1 MTLLVIAIVKEW
13 ESRAWNP
20 DAVYCLGM
28 SRHCERPG
36 CSKVGEI
43 IYEVDLR
50 RLVVTIDFP
59 DLNDASPMNL
69 LCRRHADSL
78 TVPKGWTIINNR
90 EEVQRLFSAPVT
102 QEVSSNNSRKVFR
115 RPRVSDFNGDENNPA
130 ANANLFDLVIDDHL
144 FEAADHAAV
153 DASTSLESEIT
164 ADIRADET
172 ADVTADETADFT
184 GELAELMDTQQTQA
198 LPWTPRFDRSG
209 DLDGKL
215 RARGRL
221 LGRAFGHIDSSS
233 SDQENHHDHDH
244 DQSHSEF

>member
-1 MTLLVIAIVKEW
+1 
-13 ESRAWNP
+13 
-20 DAVYCLGM
+20 M

-36 CSKVGEI
+36 CSKVGEV

-59 DLNDASPMNL
+59 DLNDASPVNL

-102 QEVSSNNSRKVFR
+102 QEVLKNDSRKVVR
-115 RPRVSDFNGDENNPA
+115 RQKVSDFNEDEKDPA
-130 ANANLFDLVIDDHL
+130 VISNLFDLVIDDHL
-144 FEAADHAAV
+144 FVTADHATV
-153 DASTSLESEIT
+153 DASPSLRVDMTVDMT
-164 ADIRADET
+164 ADIT
-172 ADVTADETADFT
+172 A
-184 GELAELMDTQQTQA
+184 ELAQLMDTQETQA

-221 LGRAFGHIDSSS
+221 LGRAFGHLDSSS
-233 SDQENHHDHDH
+233 SDDENHQDSHRDDDH
-244 DQSHSEF
+244 DQSHSES

>member
-1 MTLLVIAIVKEW
+1 
-13 ESRAWNP
+13 
-20 DAVYCLGM
+20 M

-59 DLNDASPMNL
+59 DLNDASPVNL

-102 QEVSSNNSRKVFR
+102 QEALKNNSRKVVR
-115 RPRVSDFNGDENNPA
+115 RQKVSEFNEDEKDPA
-130 ANANLFDLVIDDHL
+130 VISNLFDLVIDDHL
-144 FEAADHAAV
+144 FVTADHATV
-153 DASTSLESEIT
+153 DASPSLT
-164 ADIRADET
+164 ADIT
-172 ADVTADETADFT
+172 AEMTVDITA
-184 GELAELMDTQQTQA
+184 ELAQLMDTQETQA

-221 LGRAFGHIDSSS
+221 LGRAFGHLDSSS
-233 SDQENHHDHDH
+233 SSSSSSSSDDENHQDSHRDDDH
-244 DQSHSEF
+244 DQSHSES

>member
-1 MTLLVIAIVKEW
+1 
-13 ESRAWNP
+13 
-20 DAVYCLGM
+20 M

-50 RLVVTIDFP
+50 WLVVTIDFP
-59 DLNDASPMNL
+59 DLNDASPVNL

-102 QEVSSNNSRKVFR
+102 QEALKNNSRKVVR
-115 RPRVSDFNGDENNPA
+115 RQKVSEFNEDEKDPA
-130 ANANLFDLVIDDHL
+130 VISNLFDLVIDDHL
-144 FEAADHAAV
+144 FVTADHATV
-153 DASTSLESEIT
+153 DASPSLSADIT
-164 ADIRADET
+164 ADISADIT
-172 ADVTADETADFT
+172 ADITAEMTADMTA
-184 GELAELMDTQQTQA
+184 ELAQLMDTQETQA

-221 LGRAFGHIDSSS
+221 LGRAFGHMDRSS
-233 SDQENHHDHDH
+233 SDDENHQENYQDSHRDHGH
-244 DQSHSEF
+244 DQSHSES

>member
-1 MTLLVIAIVKEW
+1 
-13 ESRAWNP
+13 
-20 DAVYCLGM
+20 M

-59 DLNDASPMNL
+59 DLNDASPVNL

-90 EEVQRLFSAPVT
+90 EEVQRLFSAPAT
-102 QEVSSNNSRKVFR
+102 QEVLKNDSRKVVR
-115 RPRVSDFNGDENNPA
+115 RQKVSDFNEDEKDPA
-130 ANANLFDLVIDDHL
+130 VISNLFDLVIDDHL
-144 FEAADHAAV
+144 FVTADHATV
-153 DASTSLESEIT
+153 DASPSLT
-164 ADIRADET
+164 ADIT
-172 ADVTADETADFT
+172 AEMTVDITA
-184 GELAELMDTQQTQA
+184 ELAQLMDTQETQA

-221 LGRAFGHIDSSS
+221 LGRAFGHLDSSS
-233 SDQENHHDHDH
+233 SDDENHQDSHRDDDH
-244 DQSHSEF
+244 DQSHSES

>member
-1 MTLLVIAIVKEW
+1 
-13 ESRAWNP
+13 
-20 DAVYCLGM
+20 M

-59 DLNDASPMNL
+59 DLNDASPVNL

-102 QEVSSNNSRKVFR
+102 QEVLKNDSRKVVR
-115 RPRVSDFNGDENNPA
+115 RQKVSDFNEDEKDPA
-130 ANANLFDLVIDDHL
+130 VISNLFDLVIDDHL
-144 FEAADHAAV
+144 FVTADHATV
-153 DASTSLESEIT
+153 DASPSLRVDMTVDMT
-164 ADIRADET
+164 ADIT
-172 ADVTADETADFT
+172 A
-184 GELAELMDTQQTQA
+184 ELAQLMDTQETQA

-221 LGRAFGHIDSSS
+221 LGRAFGHMDRSS
-233 SDQENHHDHDH
+233 SDDENHQENYQDSHRDHGH
-244 DQSHSEF
+244 DQSHSES

>member
-1 MTLLVIAIVKEW
+1 
-13 ESRAWNP
+13 
-20 DAVYCLGM
+20 M

-59 DLNDASPMNL
+59 DLNDASPVNL

-102 QEVSSNNSRKVFR
+102 QEVLKNNSRKVVR
-115 RPRVSDFNGDENNPA
+115 RQKVSDLNEDEKDPA
-130 ANANLFDLVIDDHL
+130 VISNLFDLVIDDHL
-144 FEAADHAAV
+144 FVTADRATV
-153 DASTSLESEIT
+153 DVSPNLT
-164 ADIRADET
+164 ADIT
-172 ADVTADETADFT
+172 A
-184 GELAELMDTQQTQA
+184 ELAQLMDTQETQA
-198 LPWTPRFDRSG
+198 LPWTPRFDRSS

-221 LGRAFGHIDSSS
+221 LGRAFGQFDSSS
-233 SDQENHHDHDH
+233 SNSDDENHQDSHRDHDH
-244 DQSHSEF
+244 DQSHSES

>member
-1 MTLLVIAIVKEW
+1 MTHLVIAIVKEW
-13 ESRAWNP
+13 ESHVSNP

-43 IYEVDLR
+43 IFEVDLQ
-50 RLVVTIDFP
+50 RLLVTIDFP
-59 DLNDASPMNL
+59 DLTDLTPINL

-102 QEVSSNNSRKVFR
+102 QQLTKNSSQKVIKR
-115 RPRVSDFNGDENNPA
+115 QKVSDFNESEKDA
-130 ANANLFDLVIDDHL
+130 TVIANLFDLVIDDQL
-144 FEAADHAAV
+144 FVTADHAA
-153 DASTSLESEIT
+153 DITS
-164 ADIRADET
+164 
-172 ADVTADETADFT
+172 
-184 GELAELMDTQQTQA
+184 ELAQLMDAHETEA
-198 LPWTPRFDRSG
+198 MPWTPQFDRSG
-209 DLDGKL
+209 DLNGKL

-221 LGRAFGHIDSSS
+221 LGRAFGQ
-233 SDQENHHDHDH
+233 SDIGSRDPNHEPSHDYSHDHSHDH

>member
-1 MTLLVIAIVKEW
+1 
-13 ESRAWNP
+13 
-20 DAVYCLGM
+20 M

-36 CSKVGEI
+36 CSKVGEV

-59 DLNDASPMNL
+59 DLNDASPVNL

-102 QEVSSNNSRKVFR
+102 QEVLKNDSRKVVR
-115 RPRVSDFNGDENNPA
+115 RQRVSDLNEDEKDPA
-130 ANANLFDLVIDDHL
+130 VISNLFDLVIDDHL
-144 FEAADHAAV
+144 FVTADHATV
-153 DASTSLESEIT
+153 DASPSLT
-164 ADIRADET
+164 ADIT
-172 ADVTADETADFT
+172 A
-184 GELAELMDTQQTQA
+184 ELAQLMDTQETQA

-221 LGRAFGHIDSSS
+221 LGRAFGHLDSSS
-233 SDQENHHDHDH
+233 SDDENHQENHKDSHRDDDH
-244 DQSHSEF
+244 DQSHSES

>member
-1 MTLLVIAIVKEW
+1 
-13 ESRAWNP
+13 
-20 DAVYCLGM
+20 M

-50 RLVVTIDFP
+50 WLVVTIDFP
-59 DLNDASPMNL
+59 DLNDASPVNL

-102 QEVSSNNSRKVFR
+102 QEVLKNDSRKVVR
-115 RPRVSDFNGDENNPA
+115 RQRVSDLNEDEKDPA
-130 ANANLFDLVIDDHL
+130 VISNLFDLVIDDHL
-144 FEAADHAAV
+144 FVTADHATV
-153 DASTSLESEIT
+153 DASPSLTAGLT
-164 ADIRADET
+164 ADIT
-172 ADVTADETADFT
+172 A
-184 GELAELMDTQQTQA
+184 ELAQLMDTQETQA

-221 LGRAFGHIDSSS
+221 LGRAFGHMDRSS
-233 SDQENHHDHDH
+233 SDDENHQENHHENHQDSHRDDDH
-244 DQSHSEF
+244 DQSHSES

>member
-1 MTLLVIAIVKEW
+1 
-13 ESRAWNP
+13 
-20 DAVYCLGM
+20 M

-59 DLNDASPMNL
+59 DLNDASPVNL

-102 QEVSSNNSRKVFR
+102 QEALKNNSRKVVR
-115 RPRVSDFNGDENNPA
+115 RQKVSDFNEDEKDPA
-130 ANANLFDLVIDDHL
+130 VISNLFDLVIDDHL
-144 FEAADHAAV
+144 FVTADHATV
-153 DASTSLESEIT
+153 DASPSLTTDITVDMT
-164 ADIRADET
+164 ADIT
-172 ADVTADETADFT
+172 A
-184 GELAELMDTQQTQA
+184 ELAQLMDTQETQA

-221 LGRAFGHIDSSS
+221 LGRAFGHLDSSS
-233 SDQENHHDHDH
+233 SDDENHQDSHRDDDH
-244 DQSHSEF
+244 DQSHSES

>member
-1 MTLLVIAIVKEW
+1 
-13 ESRAWNP
+13 
-20 DAVYCLGM
+20 M

-59 DLNDASPMNL
+59 DLNDASPVNL

-102 QEVSSNNSRKVFR
+102 QEVLKNDSRKVVR
-115 RPRVSDFNGDENNPA
+115 RQKVSDFNEDEKDPA
-130 ANANLFDLVIDDHL
+130 VISNLFDLVIDDHL
-144 FEAADHAAV
+144 FVTADHATV
-153 DASTSLESEIT
+153 DASPNLRVDMT
-164 ADIRADET
+164 ADIT
-172 ADVTADETADFT
+172 A
-184 GELAELMDTQQTQA
+184 ELAQLMDTQETQA

-221 LGRAFGHIDSSS
+221 LGRAFGHLDSSS
-233 SDQENHHDHDH
+233 SDDENHQDSHRDDDH
-244 DQSHSEF
+244 DQSHSES

>member
-1 MTLLVIAIVKEW
+1 
-13 ESRAWNP
+13 
-20 DAVYCLGM
+20 M

-59 DLNDASPMNL
+59 DLNDASPVNL

-102 QEVSSNNSRKVFR
+102 QEVLKNDSRKVVR
-115 RPRVSDFNGDENNPA
+115 RQKVSDFNEDEKDPA
-130 ANANLFDLVIDDHL
+130 VISNLFDLVIDDHL
-144 FEAADHAAV
+144 FVTADHATV
-153 DASTSLESEIT
+153 DASPSLT
-164 ADIRADET
+164 ADIT
-172 ADVTADETADFT
+172 AEMTVDITA
-184 GELAELMDTQQTQA
+184 ELAQLMDTQETQA

-221 LGRAFGHIDSSS
+221 LGRAFGHLDSSS
-233 SDQENHHDHDH
+233 SDDENHQDSHRDDDH
-244 DQSHSEF
+244 DQSHSES

>member
-1 MTLLVIAIVKEW
+1 
-13 ESRAWNP
+13 
-20 DAVYCLGM
+20 M

-43 IYEVDLR
+43 VYEVDLR

-59 DLNDASPMNL
+59 DLNDASPVNL

-90 EEVQRLFSAPVT
+90 EEVQRLVSAPVT
-102 QEVSSNNSRKVFR
+102 QEVFKNDSRKVVR
-115 RPRVSDFNGDENNPA
+115 RQKVSDLNEDEKYPA
-130 ANANLFDLVIDDHL
+130 IISNLCDLVIDDHV
-144 FEAADHAAV
+144 FVTADHATV
-153 DASTSLESEIT
+153 DDSPSLTVDITVDMTVDIT
-164 ADIRADET
+164 A
-172 ADVTADETADFT
+172 
-184 GELAELMDTQQTQA
+184 ELAQLMDTQETQA

-221 LGRAFGHIDSSS
+221 LGRAFGHLDSSS
-233 SDQENHHDHDH
+233 SDDENHQENHKDSHRDDDH
-244 DQSHSEF
+244 DQSHSES

>member
-1 MTLLVIAIVKEW
+1 
-13 ESRAWNP
+13 
-20 DAVYCLGM
+20 M

-59 DLNDASPMNL
+59 DLNDASPVNL

-102 QEVSSNNSRKVFR
+102 QEVLKNDSRKVVR
-115 RPRVSDFNGDENNPA
+115 RQKVSDFNEDEKDPA
-130 ANANLFDLVIDDHL
+130 VISNLFDLVIDDHL
-144 FEAADHAAV
+144 FVTADHATV
-153 DASTSLESEIT
+153 DASPSLT
-164 ADIRADET
+164 ADITVDMTVDIT
-172 ADVTADETADFT
+172 A
-184 GELAELMDTQQTQA
+184 ELAQLMDTQETQA

-221 LGRAFGHIDSSS
+221 LGRAFGHLDSSS
-233 SDQENHHDHDH
+233 SSSSDDENHQDSHRDDDH
-244 DQSHSEF
+244 DQSHSES

>member
-1 MTLLVIAIVKEW
+1 
-13 ESRAWNP
+13 
-20 DAVYCLGM
+20 M

-59 DLNDASPMNL
+59 DLNDASPVNL

-102 QEVSSNNSRKVFR
+102 QEVLKNDSRKVVR
-115 RPRVSDFNGDENNPA
+115 RQKVSDFNEDEKDPA
-130 ANANLFDLVIDDHL
+130 VISNLFDLVIDDHL
-144 FEAADHAAV
+144 FVTADHATV
-153 DASTSLESEIT
+153 DASPSLT
-164 ADIRADET
+164 ADITVDMT
-172 ADVTADETADFT
+172 ADITA
-184 GELAELMDTQQTQA
+184 ELAQLMDTQETQA

-221 LGRAFGHIDSSS
+221 LGRAFGHLDSSS
-233 SDQENHHDHDH
+233 SDDENHQENHQDSHRDDDH
-244 DQSHSEF
+244 DQSHSES

>member
-1 MTLLVIAIVKEW
+1 
-13 ESRAWNP
+13 
-20 DAVYCLGM
+20 M

-59 DLNDASPMNL
+59 DLNDASPVNL

-102 QEVSSNNSRKVFR
+102 QEALKDNSRKVVR
-115 RPRVSDFNGDENNPA
+115 RQKVSDFNKDEKDPA
-130 ANANLFDLVIDDHL
+130 VISNLFDLVIDDHL
-144 FEAADHAAV
+144 FVTADHATV
-153 DASTSLESEIT
+153 DASPSLT
-164 ADIRADET
+164 ADITVDMTVDIT
-172 ADVTADETADFT
+172 A
-184 GELAELMDTQQTQA
+184 ELAQLMDTQETQA

-221 LGRAFGHIDSSS
+221 LGRAFGHLDSSS
-233 SDQENHHDHDH
+233 SSDDENHQENHRDSHRDH
-244 DQSHSEF
+244 DQSHSES

>member
-1 MTLLVIAIVKEW
+1 
-13 ESRAWNP
+13 
-20 DAVYCLGM
+20 M

-59 DLNDASPMNL
+59 DLNDASPVNL

-102 QEVSSNNSRKVFR
+102 QEVLKNDSRKVVR
-115 RPRVSDFNGDENNPA
+115 RQKVSDFNEDEKDPA
-130 ANANLFDLVIDDHL
+130 VISNLFDLVIDDHL
-144 FEAADHAAV
+144 FVTADHATV
-153 DASTSLESEIT
+153 DASPSLT
-164 ADIRADET
+164 ADITVDMTVDIT
-172 ADVTADETADFT
+172 A
-184 GELAELMDTQQTQA
+184 ELAQLMDTQETQA

-221 LGRAFGHIDSSS
+221 LGRAFGQFDSSS
-233 SDQENHHDHDH
+233 SNSDDENYQENHQDSHRDDDH
-244 DQSHSEF
+244 DQSHSES

>member
-1 MTLLVIAIVKEW
+1 
-13 ESRAWNP
+13 
-20 DAVYCLGM
+20 M

-36 CSKVGEI
+36 CSKVGEV

-59 DLNDASPMNL
+59 DLNDASPVNL

-102 QEVSSNNSRKVFR
+102 QEVLKNDSRKVVR
-115 RPRVSDFNGDENNPA
+115 RHKVSDSNEDEKDPA
-130 ANANLFDLVIDDHL
+130 VISNLFDLVIDDHL
-144 FEAADHAAV
+144 FVTADHATV
-153 DASTSLESEIT
+153 DASPSLRVDMTVDMT
-164 ADIRADET
+164 ADIT
-172 ADVTADETADFT
+172 A
-184 GELAELMDTQQTQA
+184 ELAQLMDTQETQA

-221 LGRAFGHIDSSS
+221 LGRAFGHLDSSS
-233 SDQENHHDHDH
+233 SDDENHQENHQDSHRDH
-244 DQSHSEF
+244 DQSHSES

>member
-1 MTLLVIAIVKEW
+1 
-13 ESRAWNP
+13 
-20 DAVYCLGM
+20 M

-59 DLNDASPMNL
+59 DLNDASPVNL

-102 QEVSSNNSRKVFR
+102 QEALKNNSRKVVR
-115 RPRVSDFNGDENNPA
+115 RQKVSEFNEDEKDPA
-130 ANANLFDLVIDDHL
+130 VISNLFDLVIDDHL
-144 FEAADHAAV
+144 FVTADHATV
-153 DASTSLESEIT
+153 DASPSLT
-164 ADIRADET
+164 ADIT
-172 ADVTADETADFT
+172 A
-184 GELAELMDTQQTQA
+184 ELAQLMDTQETQA

-215 RARGRL
+215 RARGRV
-221 LGRAFGHIDSSS
+221 LGRAFGQFDRSSS
-233 SDQENHHDHDH
+233 NSDDENYQENHQDSHRDDDH
-244 DQSHSEF
+244 DQSHSES

>member
-1 MTLLVIAIVKEW
+1 
-13 ESRAWNP
+13 
-20 DAVYCLGM
+20 M

-36 CSKVGEI
+36 CSKVGEV

-59 DLNDASPMNL
+59 DLNNASPVNL

-90 EEVQRLFSAPVT
+90 EEVQRLFSAPIT
-102 QEVSSNNSRKVFR
+102 QEVSKNNSRKVVR
-115 RPRVSDFNGDENNPA
+115 RQSVSDFNDDEMNPVTV
-130 ANANLFDLVIDDHL
+130 ANLFDLIIDDHL
-144 FEAADHAAV
+144 FATADHTTV
-153 DASTSLESEIT
+153 DAGVNIT
-164 ADIRADET
+164 ADIT
-172 ADVTADETADFT
+172 ADITA
-184 GELAELMDTQQTQA
+184 ELAELMDTQETQG

-221 LGRAFGHIDSSS
+221 LGRAFGNTESSNDDDHYQDSQC
-233 SDQENHHDHDH
+233 DRDH
-244 DQSHSEF
+244 DQSNLES

>member
-1 MTLLVIAIVKEW
+1 
-13 ESRAWNP
+13 
-20 DAVYCLGM
+20 M

-36 CSKVGEI
+36 CSKVGEV

-59 DLNDASPMNL
+59 DLNDASPVNL

-102 QEVSSNNSRKVFR
+102 QEVLKNDSRKVVR
-115 RPRVSDFNGDENNPA
+115 RHKVSDSNEDEKDPA
-130 ANANLFDLVIDDHL
+130 VISNLFDLVIDDHL
-144 FEAADHAAV
+144 FVTADHATV
-153 DASTSLESEIT
+153 DASPSLRVDMTVDMT
-164 ADIRADET
+164 ADIT
-172 ADVTADETADFT
+172 A
-184 GELAELMDTQQTQA
+184 ELAQLMDTQETQA

-221 LGRAFGHIDSSS
+221 LGRAFGHLDSSS
-233 SDQENHHDHDH
+233 SSSSDHENHQDSHRDH
-244 DQSHSEF
+244 DQSHSES